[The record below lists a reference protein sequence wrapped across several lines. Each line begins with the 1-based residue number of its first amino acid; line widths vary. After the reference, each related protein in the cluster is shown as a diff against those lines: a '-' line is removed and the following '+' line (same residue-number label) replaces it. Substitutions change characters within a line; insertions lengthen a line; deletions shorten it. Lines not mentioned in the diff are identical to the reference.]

1 MIHTYNLFAVPV
13 VHGKFIVSTNIHQKI
28 LNFVDKNYSVSE
40 EKISCINGFQTH
52 EDFDGKQELHKELN
66 TYLNN
71 SFKVNI
77 DSGWLNVLGK
87 NSYNMPHQHAGN
99 NVTHSGVL
107 YLSSENNNIILARED
122 QTFEIKPK
130 LFDFIIFPYNLVHY
144 VLPEERNEKR
154 ICYAFNLT
162 QLEKGE

>member
-1 MIHTYNLFAVPV
+1 M
-13 VHGKFIVSTNIHQKI
+13 
-28 LNFVDKNYSVSE
+28 
-40 EKISCINGFQTH
+40 
-52 EDFDGKQELHKELN
+52 
-66 TYLNN
+66 
-71 SFKVNI
+71 
-77 DSGWLNVLGK
+77 
-87 NSYNMPHQHAGN
+87 
-99 NVTHSGVL
+99 

-162 QLEKGE
+162 KLEKGE